1 VAKVRGGLRSA
12 AGEDLFAVF
21 DALSEKLEGVFRTL
35 RGQGSLT
42 AADVEAALRE
52 IRLAL
57 LEADVHFKVAK
68 QFLDRVREKATG
80 QEVLKSLTPA
90 QAVIRIVRDEMVALL
105 GGEEPRPLQTS
116 ARLPSVILMAGLQGS
131 GKTTTAAKLGAWLV
145 KSGNHPLL
153 VSTDVYRP
161 AAREQ
166 LLSIGTKAGLK
177 VHHPEG
183 VNDPAALLRS
193 ALDEARAVGHEFL
206 IVDTAGRLHID
217 DKLMTELQQLKALG
231 QPSEVLYV
239 ADAMTG
245 QDAVRSAEEFH
256 RRIGITGIVLSKLDG
271 DARGGAALSAAAVTG
286 CPVKFAGVGERV
298 DEFELF
304 QPVRMA
310 GRILGMGDVLG
321 LIEKAEQHV
330 DREKAEEM
338 VRKLRRSEFTLDDY
352 KEQLGQVR
360 KMGSLDQVLAMI
372 PGMARQ
378 AKDVDTEA
386 GEKEMRRHLAI
397 IDSMTALERREPSV
411 INGSRRKRIA
421 KGSGT
426 AVEDVNRLLKQYV
439 QARKLMKQ
447 FGGGGGKMLK
457 KLAARMPP
465 QFR

>member
-1 VAKVRGGLRSA
+1 MF
-12 AGEDLFAVF
+12 ET
-21 DALSEKLEGVFRTL
+21 LSDKLQGVFRTL
-35 RGQGSLT
+35 RGQGSLSVS
-42 AADVEAALRE
+42 DVDAALRE

-90 QAVIRIVRDEMVALL
+90 QSVIRIVRDEMVDLL
-105 GGEEPRPLQTS
+105 GGEDPPQLQTS
-116 ARLPSVILMAGLQGS
+116 PRKPSVILMAGLQGS
-131 GKTTTAAKLGAWLV
+131 GKTTTSAKLGAFLA
-145 KSGNHPLL
+145 KSGSHPLL

-166 LLSIGTKAGLK
+166 LRTYATGAGLK
-177 VHHPEG
+177 VHHPAEL
-183 VNDPAALLRS
+183 DKPSAILRS
-193 ALDEARAVGHEFL
+193 ALDEARAVGHDFL

-217 DKLMTELQQLKALG
+217 DELMKELQELKALV

-256 RRIGITGIVLSKLDG
+256 KKIGITGIVLSKLDG

-286 CPVKFAGVGERV
+286 TPVKFAGVGERV
-298 DEFELF
+298 EEFELF

-310 GRILGMGDVLG
+310 GRILGMGDVFG

-360 KMGSLDQVLAMI
+360 KMGSLDQVLSMI
-372 PGMARQ
+372 PGIGSK

-386 GEKEMRRHLAI
+386 GEKEMRRHVAI
-397 IDSMTALERREPSV
+397 IDSMTPVERREPSV

-426 AVEDVNRLLKQYV
+426 TVEDVNRLLKQYV
-439 QARKLMKQ
+439 QARKMMKQ
-447 FGGGGGKMLK
+447 FGGGGKMLK
-457 KLAARMPP
+457 KLAGRMPP

>member
-1 VAKVRGGLRSA
+1 M
-12 AGEDLFAVF
+12 F
-21 DALSEKLEGVFRTL
+21 DALSDKLEGVFRTL
-35 RGQGSLT
+35 RGQGSLSVS
-42 AADVEAALRE
+42 DVDAALRE

-68 QFLDRVREKATG
+68 QFLDKVREQATG

-105 GGEEPRPLQTS
+105 GGEEPPQLQTS
-116 ARLPSVILMAGLQGS
+116 SRKPSVILMAGLQGS
-131 GKTTTAAKLGAWLV
+131 GKTTTSAKLGALLA

-166 LLSIGTKAGLK
+166 LRTYATGAGLK
-177 VHHPEG
+177 VHHPA
-183 VNDPAALLRS
+183 DLDQPAAILRS
-193 ALDEARAVGHEFL
+193 ALDEARAVGHDFL

-217 DKLMTELQQLKALG
+217 DELMKELQELKALV

-245 QDAVRSAEEFH
+245 QDAVKSAEEFH
-256 RRIGITGIVLSKLDG
+256 KKIGITGIVLSKLDG

-286 CPVKFAGVGERV
+286 TPVKFAGVGERV

-310 GRILGMGDVLG
+310 GRILGMGDVFG

-352 KEQLGQVR
+352 KDQLGQVR
-360 KMGSLDQVLAMI
+360 KMGSLDQVLSMI
-372 PGMARQ
+372 PGIGSR

-386 GEKEMRRHLAI
+386 GEKEMRRHVAI
-397 IDSMTALERREPSV
+397 IDSMTSLERREPSV

-426 AVEDVNRLLKQYV
+426 TVEDVNRLLKQYV
-439 QARKLMKQ
+439 QARKMMKQ
-447 FGGGGGKMLK
+447 LGGGGKMLK
-457 KLAARMPP
+457 KLAGRMPP

>member
-1 VAKVRGGLRSA
+1 
-12 AGEDLFAVF
+12 VF
-21 DALSEKLEGVFRTL
+21 DALTDKLEGVFRTL

-42 AADVEAALRE
+42 AGDVDAALRE

-57 LEADVHFKVAK
+57 LEADVHFKVVK

-80 QEVLKSLTPA
+80 QDVLKSLTPA
-90 QAVIRIVRDEMVALL
+90 QSVIRVVRDEMVALL
-105 GGEEPRPLQTS
+105 GGEETPRIETS
-116 ARLPSVILMAGLQGS
+116 SRMPSVILMAGLQGS
-131 GKTTTAAKLGAWLV
+131 GKTTTAAKLAAWLV
-145 KSGNHPLL
+145 KNGHHPLL

-166 LLSIGTKAGLK
+166 LLSIASKSGLK
-177 VHHPEG
+177 VHHPATLTR
-183 VNDPAALLRS
+183 PAHILAS
-193 ALDEARAVGHEFL
+193 ALEESRAVGHDFL
-206 IVDTAGRLHID
+206 IVDTAGRLHVD
-217 DKLMTELQQLKALG
+217 DELMAELVELRALA

-245 QDAVRSAEEFH
+245 QDAVKSAQEFH
-256 RRIGITGIVLSKLDG
+256 RQVGITGIVLSKLDG

-286 CPVKFAGVGERV
+286 RPVKFAGVGERV

-310 GRILGMGDVLG
+310 GRILGMGDVFG
-321 LIEKAEQHV
+321 LIEKAEQHL

-352 KEQLGQVR
+352 KDQLGQIR

-372 PGMARQ
+372 PGIGSK

-386 GEKEMRRHLAI
+386 GAAEMRRHTAI
-397 IDSMTALERREPSV
+397 IESMTPLERREPSV

-426 AVEDVNRLLKQYV
+426 TVEDVNRLLKQYV
-439 QARKLMKQ
+439 QARKMMKQ
-447 FGGGGGKMLK
+447 FGGGGAKMLK
-457 KLAARMPP
+457 KLAGRMPP

>member
-1 VAKVRGGLRSA
+1 
-12 AGEDLFAVF
+12 VF
-21 DALSEKLEGVFRTL
+21 DALSDKLEGVFRTL

-42 AADVEAALRE
+42 VSDVDAALRE

-90 QAVIRIVRDEMVALL
+90 QAVIRIVRDEMVELL
-105 GGEEPRPLQTS
+105 GGEEPPRLQTS
-116 ARLPSVILMAGLQGS
+116 SRLPSVILMAGLQGS
-131 GKTTTAAKLGAWLV
+131 GKTTTSAKLGAWLA
-145 KSGNHPLL
+145 KSGHHPLL

-166 LLSIGTKAGLK
+166 LRTYATSAGLK
-177 VHHPEG
+177 VHHPA
-183 VNDPAALLRS
+183 DLDQPAAILRS
-193 ALDEARAVGHEFL
+193 ALDEARAVGHEFV

-217 DKLMTELQQLKALG
+217 DELMTELQQLKVIA

-245 QDAVRSAEEFH
+245 QDAVKSAEEFH

-286 CPVKFAGVGERV
+286 TPVKFAGVGERV

-304 QPVRMA
+304 QPARMA

-338 VRKLRRSEFTLDDY
+338 VRRLRRSEFTLDDY

-372 PGMARQ
+372 PGIGSKAR
-378 AKDVDTEA
+378 DVDTEA
-386 GEKEMRRHLAI
+386 GEKEIGRHVAI

-426 AVEDVNRLLKQYV
+426 TVEDVNRLLKQYV
-439 QARKLMKQ
+439 QARKMMKQ

>member
-1 VAKVRGGLRSA
+1 M
-12 AGEDLFAVF
+12 F
-21 DALSEKLEGVFRTL
+21 DALSDKLEGVFRTL
-35 RGQGSLT
+35 RGQGSLSVS
-42 AADVEAALRE
+42 DVDAALRE

-68 QFLDRVREKATG
+68 QFLDKVREQATG

-105 GGEEPRPLQTS
+105 GGEEPPRLLTS
-116 ARLPSVILMAGLQGS
+116 SRLPSVILMAGLQGS
-131 GKTTTAAKLGAWLV
+131 GKTTTSAKLGAFLA

-166 LLSIGTKAGLK
+166 LRTYATGAGLK
-177 VHHPEG
+177 VHHPA
-183 VNDPAALLRS
+183 DLDQPAAILRS
-193 ALDEARAVGHEFL
+193 ALDEARAVGHDFL

-217 DKLMTELQQLKALG
+217 DELMTELQQLKALG

-245 QDAVRSAEEFH
+245 QDAVKSAEEFH
-256 RRIGITGIVLSKLDG
+256 KKIGITGIVLSKLDG
-271 DARGGAALSAAAVTG
+271 DARGGAALSAAAITG
-286 CPVKFAGVGERV
+286 MPVKFAGVGERV

-310 GRILGMGDVLG
+310 GRILGMGDVFG

-360 KMGSLDQVLAMI
+360 KMGSLDQVLSMI
-372 PGMARQ
+372 PGIGSK
-378 AKDVDTEA
+378 AKDVDTAA
-386 GEKEMRRHLAI
+386 GEKEMRRHVAI
-397 IDSMTALERREPSV
+397 IDSMTSLERREPSV

-426 AVEDVNRLLKQYV
+426 TVEDVNRLLKQYV
-439 QARKLMKQ
+439 QARKMMKQ
-447 FGGGGGKMLK
+447 FSGGGGKMLK
-457 KLAARMPP
+457 KLAGRMPP

>member
-1 VAKVRGGLRSA
+1 
-12 AGEDLFAVF
+12 VF
-21 DALSEKLEGVFRTL
+21 DALSDKLEGVFRTL
-35 RGQGSLT
+35 RGQGSLSVS
-42 AADVEAALRE
+42 DVDAALRE

-90 QAVIRIVRDEMVALL
+90 QAVIRIVRDEMVDLL
-105 GGEEPRPLQTS
+105 GGEEPPRLLTS

-131 GKTTTAAKLGAWLV
+131 GKTTTSAKLGAFLA
-145 KSGNHPLL
+145 KAGKHPLL

-166 LLSIGTKAGLK
+166 LRTYAANAGLK
-177 VHHPEG
+177 VHHPAEL
-183 VNDPAALLRS
+183 DKPAAILRS
-193 ALDEARAVGHEFL
+193 ALDEARAVGHEFV

-217 DKLMTELQQLKALG
+217 DELMTELQELKALA

-245 QDAVRSAEEFH
+245 QDAVKSAEEFH
-256 RRIGITGIVLSKLDG
+256 KKIGITGIVLSKLDG
-271 DARGGAALSAAAVTG
+271 DARGGAALSAAAITG
-286 CPVKFAGVGERV
+286 MPVKFAGVGERV

-310 GRILGMGDVLG
+310 GRILGMGDVFG

-360 KMGSLDQVLAMI
+360 KMGSLDQVLSMI
-372 PGMARQ
+372 PGIGSK
-378 AKDVDTEA
+378 AKDVDTAE
-386 GEKEMRRHLAI
+386 GEKEMRRHVAI
-397 IDSMTALERREPSV
+397 IDSMTSLERREPSV

-426 AVEDVNRLLKQYV
+426 TVEDVNRLLKQYV
-439 QARKLMKQ
+439 QARKMMKQ
-447 FGGGGGKMLK
+447 FGGGGKMLK
-457 KLAARMPP
+457 KLAGRMPP